1 MYDMIIIGS
10 GPAGLS
16 AAIYGQR
23 AKLSLLVI
31 EKLPMSGGQVANTY
45 EVDNYPGLPGIGGFE
60 LGEKFRGHAGA
71 LGAQVV
77 CEEVREVSLA
87 GDEKRV
93 VTDKAVY
100 EARTIVAATGAWH
113 RRLGIPGEE
122 ELRGRGVSYCATCD
136 GAFFRGRDVAVVG
149 GGDTALEDALFL
161 ARVCRNVFL
170 IHRRDAL
177 RGARTLQERVLASE
191 KIEVLWD
198 TVTERI
204 EGEGQVEAL
213 LVKNKKTQEEKRLS
227 VSGVFAAIGM
237 QPDSG
242 LFAGQADL
250 DENGYIKAGEDCVT
264 GVEGFFAAGDV
275 RTKPLRQ
282 IVTAAA
288 DGANA
293 VISAERYL
301 SERGFGNRSA
311 AVKP

>member
-10 GPAGLS
+10 GPAGLA

-45 EVDNYPGLPGIGGFE
+45 EVDNYPGLPGIGGYE

-71 LGAQVV
+71 LGAHVV
-77 CEEVREVSLA
+77 CEEVRRVCLS
-87 GDEKRV
+87 GNEKQV
-93 VTDKAVY
+93 ITDKETYTAKTV
-100 EARTIVAATGAWH
+100 VAATGAWH
-113 RRLGIPGEE
+113 RRLGVPGEE
-122 ELRGRGVSYCATCD
+122 ELRGLGVSYCATCD
-136 GAFFRGRDVAVVG
+136 GAFFRGKDVAVIG

-161 ARVCRNVFL
+161 ARICRRVYL
-170 IHRRDAL
+170 VHRRDAL
-177 RGARTLQERVLASE
+177 RGARTLQEKVLESDR
-191 KIEVLWD
+191 IEVLWD
-198 TVTERI
+198 TVAECI

-213 LVKNKKTQEEKRLS
+213 MLRNKKNKETRRLP
-227 VSGVFAAIGM
+227 VNGVFAAIGM

-242 LFAGQADL
+242 LFAGQVEM
-250 DENGYIKAGEDCVT
+250 DENGYIRAGEDCVT
-264 GVEGFFAAGDV
+264 SVEGFFAAGDI

-293 VISAERYL
+293 VTSAERYL
-301 SERGFGNRSA
+301 SGSRTG
-311 AVKP
+311 